1 MLAMPVPQ
9 NARWLTLV
17 GMNVLGVCLLGL
29 YSSTQAAP
37 RESNEP
43 FANAV
48 QQRAETIE
56 LLRSIDGHLKEQNAL
71 LRSGTLKVVVTESK
85 K

>member
-1 MLAMPVPQ
+1 MTTFK
-9 NARWLTLV
+9 NSRWLTLMTLNV
-17 GMNVLGVCLLGL
+17 MGLCVLGF
-29 YSSTQAAP
+29 YNSSQGAP

-56 LLRSIDGHLKEQNAL
+56 LLRSIEGHLKTQNEL
-71 LRSGTLKVVVTESK
+71 LRSGALKVVVTEPK

>member
-1 MLAMPVPQ
+1 MSTFRHS
-9 NARWLTLV
+9 RWLGLV
-17 GMNVLGVCLLGL
+17 MLNVMGFCMLGFYG
-29 YSSTQAAP
+29 SSMGAP

-56 LLRSIDGHLKEQNAL
+56 LLRSIESHLKNQNEL
-71 LRSGTLKVVVTESK
+71 LRSGALKVVVTEAK